1 MRTTIALVA
10 SATIVLAGCG
20 ADPAPPPEALE
31 VRLEGYEFPDDL
43 RVAGSGRI
51 TFTSVDA
58 EPHKIEISAG
68 GQTGVFG
75 AGDEVTLTAPDNAG
89 TYDMVCVL
97 HPSMTATLQ
106 VADAQ

>member
-1 MRTTIALVA
+1 MRTTIAVLAA

-20 ADPAPPPEALE
+20 GDPAPEALE
-31 VRLEGYEFPDDL
+31 VRLEAYEFPDDL
-43 RVAGSGRI
+43 RVASSGRI

-58 EPHKIEISAG
+58 EPHKIEISGG
-68 GQTGVFG
+68 GQTGAFG
-75 AGDEVTLTAPDNAG
+75 AGDEATLTAPDNAG

-106 VADAQ
+106 VADAR